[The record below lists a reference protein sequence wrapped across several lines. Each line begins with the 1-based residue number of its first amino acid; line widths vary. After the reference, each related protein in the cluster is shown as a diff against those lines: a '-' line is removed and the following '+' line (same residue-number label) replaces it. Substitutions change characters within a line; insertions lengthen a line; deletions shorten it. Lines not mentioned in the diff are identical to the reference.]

1 VAAVPTG
8 PAAAAIGWFRLSV
21 EGPGLRWVLFEF
33 YGMFT
38 PLQLV
43 LAVVKYEPVY
53 QWSSTVKSEYGT
65 RETKNYP
72 K

>member
-1 VAAVPTG
+1 
-8 PAAAAIGWFRLSV
+8 
-21 EGPGLRWVLFEF
+21 VLFEF
-33 YGMFT
+33 YGVFT